1 MRADFLEIWNAKDSI
16 TKDKLIEKSEQ
27 IDEEYRALYQ
37 KLESIKSP
45 EVVSILHHTLQQSY
59 EVAKK
64 NAEILEEAYT
74 KEF

>member
-45 EVVSILHHTLQQSY
+45 EVVSILHNTL
-59 EVAKK
+59 
-64 NAEILEEAYT
+64 
-74 KEF
+74 